1 MSLSQTKSVY
11 NRPYYFKNKH
21 LKNNFLYIKAT
32 ISDEQYGECIICE
45 DGFTNENPKT
55 CIGEKVMH
63 SLLHYC
69 EILKDKII
77 EERLKFDIQNNTP
90 ILVHKICR
98 RDFPDKKRSLKTS
111 ETNSHPSY
119 EPQ

>member
-45 DGFTNENPKT
+45 DGFTNKNPK
-55 CIGEKVMH
+55 IYVGEKGMH
-63 SLLHYC
+63 SLLDSC
-69 EILKDKII
+69 EIRKDKII
-77 EERLKFDIQNNTP
+77 EQRLKFAIQNNTA
-90 ILVHKICR
+90 ILVYKI
-98 RDFPDKKRSLKTS
+98 KIKN
-111 ETNSHPSY
+111 EV
-119 EPQ
+119 